1 MTKHFILKLKFLV
14 LFSALVFPGLFPI
27 MLSGRSS
34 GAWTAASQ
42 CGTKAF
48 ISVSS
53 RYTTAPIT
61 STEGLYLGG
70 NKDGKIV
77 QPEGINNDVYTIA
90 KGKFTGSTAVANSF
104 AYFPKKTW
112 ISSTDK
118 NLPSD
123 VLSSHDVPA
132 ILDGL
137 KKWLKDGQGIDSTG
151 FPITP
156 IWSPAGGIDSSYAM
170 SFLVIDQDV
179 TKLES
184 GITLT
189 YITPTSASTD
199 LQACFYLFAIG
210 IIH

>member
-1 MTKHFILKLKFLV
+1 MTQHFNLKIKFLG
-14 LFSALVFPGLFPI
+14 LFSALAFYVLFPI

-61 STEGLYLGG
+61 STGGLYLVG

-77 QPEGINNDVYTIA
+77 QPEGIIKDVYTIA
-90 KGKFTGSTAVANSF
+90 TGKFTGSTAVANSS
-104 AYFPKKTW
+104 AYFPKNTW
-112 ISSTDK
+112 ISSTDT
-118 NLPSD
+118 NLPCD

-156 IWSPAGGIDSSYAM
+156 IWSPAGGIGSSYVL

-189 YITPTSASTD
+189 YITPTSASKD

>member
-1 MTKHFILKLKFLV
+1 MTHHFILKLKFLV

-27 MLSGRSS
+27 MLSGHSS

-42 CGTKAF
+42 CETKAF
-48 ISVSS
+48 ISISS
-53 RYTTAPIT
+53 WYTTASIT
-61 STEGLYLGG
+61 STEGLYIDG

-90 KGKFTGSTAVANSF
+90 TGKFTGSTAVANSS
-104 AYFPKKTW
+104 AYFPKNTW
-112 ISSTDK
+112 ISSKAT

-123 VLSSHDVPA
+123 VLTSQYAPA
-132 ILDGL
+132 NLDGL
-137 KKWLKDGQGIDSTG
+137 KKWLKDGQGIDTTG
-151 FPITP
+151 FSITP

-184 GITLT
+184 CITLT
-189 YITPTSASTD
+189 YITSTSTD
-199 LQACFYLFAIG
+199 LQACVFLFAMG